1 MPALR
6 SAARCGSAPGASW
19 RNRGG
24 RAARIPWWMTAPDH
38 VAEYLLGEL
47 PDAERSAF
55 EAALRTDP
63 ELHADVE
70 RLQPV
75 VAWLAS
81 LPGSRYSSSSSS
93 SSST

>member
-1 MPALR
+1 MR
-6 SAARCGSAPGASW
+6 VGARRELAQPRGPGGAYPSS
-19 RNRGG
+19 
-24 RAARIPWWMTAPDH
+24 MSAPDH

-55 EAALRTDP
+55 EAALRADP
-63 ELHADVE
+63 ELRAEVE

-75 VAWLAS
+75 VACLAA
-81 LPGSRYSSSSSS
+81 LPSSSGRGRYSSSPSS